1 MTTAMNHAAIRPF
14 LVDQPLEEMGQ
25 DGGGGHAQNQMIGL
39 PTRIIVGVAGG
50 KPKACRDRDEQ
61 VFIGDPGQEA
71 SGPLYRRACVPR
83 HRPRHPAVEFRR
95 TDMPARHHR
104 FHLIETSCGGPA
116 VARTWP
122 PGTVGGAGA
131 SPRPAAAG
139 GSAWVEHRRG
149 LNVPMIGRFNAW
161 AVCTSAAV
169 CACDRP
175 RQLATGSDVGGHV
188 NAPKLIAGFGLAAP
202 LKSRLQHGAGPR
214 CRAACGNL
222 VEQHPL
228 SRAGARSRPFL
239 EGT

>member
-39 PTRIIVGVAGG
+39 PTRILVGAAGR

-83 HRPRHPAVEFRR
+83 HRPGHPTVEFRR

-104 FHLIETSCGGPA
+104 FHLLETSCGGPA
-116 VARTWP
+116 VACTWP

-131 SPRPAAAG
+131 NPRPAAAG
-139 GSAWVEHRRG
+139 GSAWV
-149 LNVPMIGRFNAW
+149 NIV
-161 AVCTSAAV
+161 AVSTF
-169 CACDRP
+169 R
-175 RQLATGSDVGGHV
+175 
-188 NAPKLIAGFGLAAP
+188 
-202 LKSRLQHGAGPR
+202 
-214 CRAACGNL
+214 
-222 VEQHPL
+222 
-228 SRAGARSRPFL
+228 
-239 EGT
+239 